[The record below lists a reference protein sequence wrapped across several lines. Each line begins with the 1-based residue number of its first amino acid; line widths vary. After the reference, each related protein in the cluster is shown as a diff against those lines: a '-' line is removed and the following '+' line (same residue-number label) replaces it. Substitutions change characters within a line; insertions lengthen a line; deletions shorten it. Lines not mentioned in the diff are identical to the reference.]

1 MTSRNRNKAV
11 LTVRPV
17 WVTNGC
23 RSAVIATLC
32 SCLSMLQFR
41 LGMDWLCRSTKRKCL
56 SFAPASDITPAFLLL
71 LLLLLLLA
79 TAAGASVA
87 AAAAAALFVG
97 SARRFIFD
105 SNSLYDGGCCT
116 EPSEK

>member
-1 MTSRNRNKAV
+1 MLGSSLR
-11 LTVRPV
+11 
-17 WVTNGC
+17 
-23 RSAVIATLC
+23 
-32 SCLSMLQFR
+32 MLQFR

-56 SFAPASDITPAFLLL
+56 SFAPASDITPAFLLLL